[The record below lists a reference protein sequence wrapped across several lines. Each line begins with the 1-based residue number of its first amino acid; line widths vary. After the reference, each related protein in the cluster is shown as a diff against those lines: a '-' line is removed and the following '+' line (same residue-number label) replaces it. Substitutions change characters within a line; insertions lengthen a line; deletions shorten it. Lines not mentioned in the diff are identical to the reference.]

1 MSRSMRHATL
11 ALLLAPIACG
21 EAEGP
26 VAPIHELP
34 RELTAVERQVI
45 TRSNAFGLDLL
56 AEVHA
61 AEDGPNV
68 FLSPFSASMAL
79 GMTLNGAVAGTFDAM
94 RTALRL
100 EGVTQEEINTSYEG
114 LLDLLLGLDPSVTL
128 AIGNSVWARQDV
140 PFHDAFTNAVTTHF
154 DAEVASLDFSDPATK
169 DRINAWVEEA
179 TNGRIDKII
188 DRIDPAHIMFLLNAV
203 YFKGGWRTQFDPA
216 ETRPGP
222 YTRADGSSVEVEMM
236 HLEPT
241 TFLYAATDRYEAVE
255 LPYGGG
261 AFVMTIVLPAPDRDL
276 AGLVASL
283 DDVAWQGLV
292 ADLDSTE
299 IGVVLPKFTIEY
311 DKLLNDALADMGMGV
326 AFTKQADFTRLTPL
340 AEEAAVCINFVR
352 QKTFVQVDEEGT
364 EAAAVT
370 AVGMIA
376 ESAPPTIRVDRPFL
390 IAIRERLSGT
400 ILFLG
405 AIGDPTVREPEPAT
419 QPPAAC

>member
-128 AIGNSVWARQDV
+128 AIGNS
-140 PFHDAFTNAVTTHF
+140 
-154 DAEVASLDFSDPATK
+154 
-169 DRINAWVEEA
+169 
-179 TNGRIDKII
+179 
-188 DRIDPAHIMFLLNAV
+188 
-203 YFKGGWRTQFDPA
+203 
-216 ETRPGP
+216 
-222 YTRADGSSVEVEMM
+222 
-236 HLEPT
+236 
-241 TFLYAATDRYEAVE
+241 
-255 LPYGGG
+255 
-261 AFVMTIVLPAPDRDL
+261 
-276 AGLVASL
+276 
-283 DDVAWQGLV
+283 
-292 ADLDSTE
+292 
-299 IGVVLPKFTIEY
+299 
-311 DKLLNDALADMGMGV
+311 
-326 AFTKQADFTRLTPL
+326 
-340 AEEAAVCINFVR
+340 
-352 QKTFVQVDEEGT
+352 
-364 EAAAVT
+364 
-370 AVGMIA
+370 
-376 ESAPPTIRVDRPFL
+376 
-390 IAIRERLSGT
+390 
-400 ILFLG
+400 
-405 AIGDPTVREPEPAT
+405 
-419 QPPAAC
+419 